1 MASSWLVLVL
11 AVLGG
16 VSALPA
22 PAPLAYSQV
31 LTQAVD
37 SYNQRPEVQNAFRLL
52 SAEPEPAPVRWR
64 RRRMMR
70 RMEDGGGGW
79 KRMEEEEED
88 DEEEGGTGGPAI
100 RECSGQV
107 QLLQDSPEIDL
118 HCSDASSDPVLI
130 QRGRIGRFLRKVR
143 HFRPTIRIDARLRGT
158 VRVRL
163 G

>member
-1 MASSWLVLVL
+1 MASWWLVLVL

-22 PAPLAYSQV
+22 PVPLAYSQV

-52 SAEPEPAPVRWR
+52 SAEPEPAPGVELSS
-64 RRRMMR
+64 MR
-70 RMEDGGGGW
+70 GFNFSLMETDCAASA
-79 KRMEEEEED
+79 RVNPD
-88 DEEEGGTGGPAI
+88 DCDFKENGAI

-143 HFRPTIRIDARLRGT
+143 HFRPTIRIDAHLRGT